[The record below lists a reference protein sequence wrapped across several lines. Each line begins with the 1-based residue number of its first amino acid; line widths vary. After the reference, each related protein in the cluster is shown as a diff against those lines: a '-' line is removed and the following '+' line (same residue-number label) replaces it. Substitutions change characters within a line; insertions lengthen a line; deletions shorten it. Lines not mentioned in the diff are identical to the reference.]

1 MMTATMQ
8 DIEAY
13 YANNKDKFLFYFLKR
28 INPSHAPRA
37 EELSQ
42 EVFLALV
49 YAAREQIPL
58 STLNMYAWGV
68 ARNKLKMLY
77 RSKDWKN
84 RKTLW
89 WENIS
94 PQSYDEDALCALMDG
109 DRPNPNET

>member
-1 MMTATMQ
+1 MQ

-13 YANNKDKFLFYFLKR
+13 YTNNKDKFLFYFLKR

-77 RSKDWKN
+77 RSKDWKT
-84 RKTLW
+84 RKTLSLGYLVFTTSTQSVFLFPV
-89 WENIS
+89 S
-94 PQSYDEDALCALMDG
+94 PSRTAFPLTPLFA
-109 DRPNPNET
+109 T

>member
-1 MMTATMQ
+1 MISNMN
-8 DIEAY
+8 DVESY
-13 YANNKDKFLFYFLKR
+13 YSKNKDKFLFYFLKR
-28 INPSHAPRA
+28 INSSHAQRA

-42 EVFLALV
+42 EVFLALTHAV
-49 YAAREQIPL
+49 QEQIPL

-77 RSKDWKN
+77 RSKDWKT

-94 PQSYDEDALCALMDG
+94 PQSYDEDVLCDLIDG
-109 DRPNPNET
+109 VRPELD